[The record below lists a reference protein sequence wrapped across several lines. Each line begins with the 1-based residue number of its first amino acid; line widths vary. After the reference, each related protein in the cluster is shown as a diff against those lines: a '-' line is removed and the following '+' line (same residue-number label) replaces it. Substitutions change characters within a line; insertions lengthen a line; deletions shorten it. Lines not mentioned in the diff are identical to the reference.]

1 MTPLSC
7 LNLSAKFDCVP
18 TQLSPLCR
26 LCNLII
32 FNSTIVA
39 KSINNNDT
47 KGVCLTLNYRV
58 IITLER
64 KQATIIIAANYKKSR
79 ELIYAWKKDGCC
91 SSFIGDNLALFVWLG
106 PRGVASCGR
115 VGVARR
121 VPSKKQWETRR
132 LLPVDVCGASR
143 PYHNK
148 QLCVCIIAANIS
160 VIRER
165 CYLETWRQKT

>member
-115 VGVARR
+115 VGVASESRAKSNGRR
-121 VPSKKQWETRR
+121 EDCCQLTFAAPVVPIITS
-132 LLPVDVCGASR
+132 
-143 PYHNK
+143 N
-148 QLCVCIIAANIS
+148 CVCVLLRQTLAWLES
-160 VIRER
+160 GVI
-165 CYLETWRQKT
+165 